1 MDTLVL
7 HPAVIVHGLP
17 DVRAALA
24 PGLPATLLSAPGA
37 ALYAGCGFWRA
48 LIERAQQEFPAA
60 VITDVLDCADG
71 SGHALAALRVGQR
84 LLVLEHAAP
93 GWQAVADIAAQLG
106 GKVLTTAPPAVDLA
120 QRGAERRLESW
131 LSGRAG

>member
-60 VITDVLDCADG
+60 VMMDVLDCADG